1 MAQIAD
7 AAGLTKRTL
16 YAWHADKEAL
26 FRACVTVGAQR
37 FPVLAVDD
45 PTRFPE
51 ALEGFAAKLLD
62 ELTAEDSFGMGLLFV
77 RESGSFPELA
87 SIIQRGYFEY
97 LVEPLAAC
105 LRQHGYEVEG
115 RTERTNLFV
124 TMVLAPVHNAMLLGE
139 PIPGS
144 QALRRHAALSVGI
157 FLAAP
162 VKPPRG
168 LGR

>member
-26 FRACVTVGAQR
+26 FRACVTAGAQR
-37 FPVLAVDD
+37 FPVLVVDE
-45 PTRFPE
+45 PGGFAG
-51 ALEGFAAKLLD
+51 ALERFAVELLD

-87 SIIQRGYFEY
+87 SIIQRGYSEY
-97 LVEPLAAC
+97 LVEPLAIC
-105 LRQHGYEVEG
+105 LREQGYEIDG
-115 RTERTNLFV
+115 ATERTNLFV

-139 PIPGS
+139 PIPGR
-144 QALRRHAALSVGI
+144 QALRRHATLAVGI

-162 VKPPRG
+162 VKPTGTDR
-168 LGR
+168 